1 MHMSSTVDITII
13 ADNGGGIT
21 LQLTADNGKRYQHY
35 YDGYDG
41 FKQLA
46 EDLAVAETFSDWD
59 GNEAQDEDGNE
70 QWLVPTDNQIR
81 NGGYKVFDYEDILA
95 LARKKDREDISWQN
109 VYALVMAVA
118 LG

>member
-1 MHMSSTVDITII
+1 MSTIDITII
-13 ADNGGGIT
+13 CDNGGGIT
-21 LQLTADNGKRYQHY
+21 LQLANEQTGRRYQHY
-35 YDGYDG
+35 YDGYDN
-41 FKQLA
+41 FDQFA
-46 EDLAVAETFSDWD
+46 QDLAVAETFATWD
-59 GNEAQDEDGNE
+59 GNEAQDEDGTD
-70 QWLVPTDNQIR
+70 QWLVPTDNQLR